1 MKIFLAV
8 ALQEGFHDRAGGEL
22 LLQVQEVE
30 PAPLLHLHGGGG
42 AAAAATKERPY
53 VALRVAVQ
61 EKSFLD
67 FILV

>member
-30 PAPLLHLHGGGG
+30 PAPLLHLHSGG
-42 AAAAATKERPY
+42 AAAATKERPH